1 MAVNK
6 RIVSLTN
13 EPTKKEVRDTSLR
26 HKLSDHA
33 SDGGKDNT
41 LLTMMDARRMLFLR
55 LINVLINRAKPPL
68 PHRSTLILSGC
79 SFFFQQVH
87 FECGLGLLLCL
98 FMVALL
104 LRSFRWQ
111 PCHFLL
117 EEERPIVY
125 VCVPMPV
132 LNSFSYHDTT
142 SGVGLAFRS
151 SYRVVWYGLCSHWDG
166 LREFEV
172 KSYRVRS

>member
-1 MAVNK
+1 MVHTGSTQTA
-6 RIVSLTN
+6 
-13 EPTKKEVRDTSLR
+13 
-26 HKLSDHA
+26 
-33 SDGGKDNT
+33 DGGKQKNRVT
-41 LLTMMDARRMLFLR
+41 
-55 LINVLINRAKPPL
+55 NV
-68 PHRSTLILSGC
+68 
-79 SFFFQQVH
+79 
-87 FECGLGLLLCL
+87 EE
-98 FMVALL
+98 
-104 LRSFRWQ
+104 
-111 PCHFLL
+111 L